1 MYRDARVLGRSRSY
15 EKEVASGLAY
25 AYSEVTRE
33 VAGSFPGV
41 QTARRIRAVHGMFL
55 VVLWDVASQRPFVA
69 ELHNY
74 PDNITL
80 PDTTKSGREV
90 SAQMCGRL

>member
-15 EKEVASGLAY
+15 EKEVASGIAH

-41 QTARRIRAVHGMFL
+41 QTARRVRAVRGMFL
-55 VVLWDVASQRPFVA
+55 VVL
-69 ELHNY
+69 
-74 PDNITL
+74 
-80 PDTTKSGREV
+80 
-90 SAQMCGRL
+90 